1 MSKTLISPSP
11 ALKKG
16 FASVVLDDTKMSWS
30 GTLKK
35 SAFLA
40 AITFTTAL
48 VAGSLN
54 LPRPLVY
61 LAIPLLI
68 LAVVITSKPHLA
80 KSLGLV
86 YAAGEGLV
94 LGIIS
99 DLYAY
104 TYGGSLVVYAL
115 GLTAAIFFALLLV
128 YATGLIKVSQ
138 NFKLAVAA
146 ATMGVAFYYL
156 AAVLLSFFD
165 VSVPLV
171 ASTSLYGIVFSFL
184 VVCLASANLVI
195 DFDFIERGVETGAPK
210 HMEWFA
216 AFGLLI
222 TLIWLY
228 LEILRLLGKLRER
241 R

>member
-1 MSKTLISPSP
+1 
-11 ALKKG
+11 
-16 FASVVLDDTKMSWS
+16 MSWS

-40 AITFTTAL
+40 AVTFTTAL
-48 VAGSLN
+48 VAGTLN
-54 LPRPLVY
+54 LPFALVY
-61 LAIPLLI
+61 LALPLLA
-68 LAVVITSKPHLA
+68 LAVYITRRPHLA

-86 YAAGEGLV
+86 YALGEGLV

-146 ATMGVAFYYL
+146 ATMGLAFYYL
-156 AAVLLSFFD
+156 AAILLSFFGL
-165 VSVPLV
+165 SVPLV